1 MKNSILAALVF
12 GLTAC
17 SATSNTTNDLV
28 SEDAVTFVNVYKDAN
43 KKQCFSQGMALNVMI
58 KELTENGIAVNCSA
72 RKNDGLMYPQAC
84 GQNEGTIN
92 VYQISSSDF
101 EKAQLLG
108 FKDVKEIKSADIK
121 LKCP

>member
-1 MKNSILAALVF
+1 MKNSVLIALVF
-12 GLTAC
+12 GLAAC

-28 SEDAVTFVNVYKDAN
+28 SEQAVSFVNVYKDAN
-43 KKQCFSQGMALNVMI
+43 KKQCFSQGMALNVMV
-58 KELTENGIAVNCSA
+58 KELTENGIVVNCSA

-101 EKAQLLG
+101 DKAQLLG

>member
-1 MKNSILAALVF
+1 MKNSVLIALVC
-12 GLTAC
+12 GLAAC
-17 SATSNTTNDLV
+17 SATSNTTNDVV
-28 SEDAVTFVNVYKDAN
+28 SEQTVSFVNVYKDAN
-43 KKQCFSQGMALNVMI
+43 KKQCFSQGMALNVMV
-58 KELTENGIAVNCSA
+58 KELTENGIVVNCSA